1 VISALAPW
9 LKPPR
14 TLLVSLYLLTLA
26 SVSALAWFGWK
37 LFEQE
42 HLVESQRAKER
53 MEQEADRLSVSLR
66 GAVAEAAEKLGGT
79 WGSPS
84 SPATLPEIVNGGTLL
99 LIQSNSITASP
110 AGRLLFYP
118 FPSQDPEAPAAVFA
132 EPEMF
137 EFALAQPGE
146 ALNSYER
153 MASTSNNRAIR
164 AGALLRKARVLR
176 AMSRID
182 EARKTYTALSELQA
196 VNVEG
201 SPADLIGLLEV
212 ARLKNSQAS
221 AEQLRN
227 HLAEGRW
234 RLTRGQFAFYWT
246 EAGKLA
252 KRTDPP
258 PEAPLSL
265 AEITTQMWDGRNSDP
280 RGQEIMW
287 SGGRPYFL
295 LWRGTAEKRA
305 VLIAAPS
312 AFVPQPT
319 AATAGVHYA
328 LVDSQGRIL
337 AGERIGAN
345 QGAVRTAAESQL
357 PWTLYVSTDPVS
369 TNANLGGQRRFLLL
383 GLAVMMLFLVLGT
396 VFIAR
401 AIRRESELARMQ
413 SDFVSA
419 VSHEFRSPLT
429 AMRQL
434 TEMLL
439 LGRAPS
445 EERRQLYY
453 ETMLKETTRLQR
465 VVEALLQF
473 GRLEAGTRKY
483 HCDELDAATLV
494 RRTVSDFEQQI
505 AGSGRHV
512 DLVEPGEPCL
522 IDADAEAL
530 TVALRNLL
538 DNAVKYSPHEQNVW
552 VECHVSNRRV
562 AIAVKDRGLGV
573 ADEEKE
579 AIFGKFVRG
588 SAATASNAK
597 GSGVGLAMVRHIV
610 AAHGGE
616 ITLTSRKGEGTTFTL
631 WLPLANRA

>member
-1 VISALAPW
+1 
-9 LKPPR
+9 
-14 TLLVSLYLLTLA
+14 LLTLA

-37 LFEQE
+37 LIQQE

-53 MEQEADRLSVSLR
+53 MEQEADRLSVSIR
-66 GAVAEAAEKLGGT
+66 STVAEAAERLGM
-79 WGSPS
+79 WGV
-84 SPATLPEIVNGGTLL
+84 SPAIQPQIVDGGTLL
-99 LIQSNSITASP
+99 LIQSHSITTAP

-118 FPSQDPEAPAAVFA
+118 FPSQDPEAPAAAFV

-137 EFALAQPGE
+137 EFALGQPGE
-146 ALNSYER
+146 ALNAYER
-153 MASTSNNRAIR
+153 MASVSPINGALGAGRAIR

-176 AMSRID
+176 GMSRIE
-182 EARKTYTALSELQA
+182 EAKRTYTALAEMQGL
-196 VNVEG
+196 NVEG
-201 SPADLIGLLEV
+201 SPADLVGLLEL
-212 ARLKNSQAS
+212 ARLKSSQDS
-221 AEQLRN
+221 AEQLRRY
-227 HLAEGRW
+227 LAEGRW
-234 RLTRGQFAFYWT
+234 RLTRGQFAFYWV
-246 EAGKLA
+246 EAGRLA
-252 KRTDPP
+252 KKTGSPP
-258 PEAPLSL
+258 AAPLAL
-265 AEITTQMWDGRNSDP
+265 AEITTQMWEARNSDA
-280 RGQEIMW
+280 RGQETLW

-295 LWRGTAEKRA
+295 LWRGTADNRA
-305 VLIAAPS
+305 VLIADPS
-312 AFVPQPT
+312 AFVKQTVAP
-319 AATAGVHYA
+319 GVHYA
-328 LVDSQGRIL
+328 LVDSQGHVL

-345 QGAVRTAAESQL
+345 QAAVRTAAESQL
-357 PWTLYVSTDPVS
+357 PWTLYVSVDPVS
-369 TNANLGGQRRFLLL
+369 NLGLGVQRRFLLL
-383 GLAVMMLFLVLGT
+383 GLGVMMLFLVLGT

-483 HCDELDAATLV
+483 RCDELDAASLV
-494 RRTVSDFEQQI
+494 RRAVNDFEQQI

-512 DLVEPGEPCL
+512 EFRDPGEPCL

-538 DNAVKYSPHEQNVW
+538 DNAVKYSPDEQNVW
-552 VECHVSNRRV
+552 VDCHVHEHRV

-573 ADEEKE
+573 ADGEKE
-579 AIFGKFVRG
+579 AIFGRFVRG
-588 SAATASNAK
+588 SAASVSNAK

-631 WLPLANRA
+631 WLPLASRT

>member
-1 VISALAPW
+1 MIAALAPW

-37 LFEQE
+37 LIEQE

-53 MEQEADRLSVSLR
+53 MEHEADRLSVSIR
-66 GAVAEAAEKLGGT
+66 GAVAEAAERIGMWGGA
-79 WGSPS
+79 SPS
-84 SPATLPEIVNGGTLL
+84 AATPPEIVNGGILL
-99 LIQSNSITASP
+99 VIQSNSITATP

-118 FPSQDPEAPAAVFA
+118 FPSQDPEAPAGVFA
-132 EPEMF
+132 EPEML
-137 EFALAQPGE
+137 EFALGQRGE
-146 ALNSYER
+146 ALNAYER
-153 MASTSNNRAIR
+153 MASVSNRAIR

-176 AMSRID
+176 AMSRIE
-182 EARKTYTALSELQA
+182 EAKRAYAGLSEIQG

-201 SPADLIGLLEV
+201 SPADLAGLLELT
-212 ARLKNSQAS
+212 RLNGSQYS
-221 AEQLRN
+221 AGKLK
-227 HLAEGRW
+227 HYLSEGRW
-234 RLTRGQFAFYWT
+234 RLTRGQFSFYWM
-246 EAGKLA
+246 EAGQLA
-252 KRTDPP
+252 KNTDAPP
-258 PEAPLSL
+258 AAPLAL
-265 AEITTQMWDGRNSDP
+265 AEITTQVWEARNNET
-280 RGQEIMW
+280 RGQETLW

-295 LWRGTAEKRA
+295 LWRGTADRRA

-312 AFVPQPT
+312 AFLQQTVI
-319 AATAGVHYA
+319 AGVHYA
-328 LVDSQGRIL
+328 LVDSQGHVL

-345 QGAVRTAAESQL
+345 QAAVRTAAESQL
-357 PWTLYVSTDPVS
+357 PWTLYVSVDPVGA
-369 TNANLGGQRRFLLL
+369 NAGIGVQRRFLLL
-383 GLAVMMLFLVLGT
+383 GLAVMMLFLVFGT

-483 HCDELDAATLV
+483 RCEEIDAASLV
-494 RRTVSDFEQQI
+494 RRTVNDFEQQI
-505 AGSGRHV
+505 AGSGGHV
-512 DLVEPGEPCL
+512 ELVEPSEPCL
-522 IDADAEAL
+522 IDGDGEAL

-538 DNAVKYSPHEQNVW
+538 DNAVKYSPGEQKVW
-552 VECHVSNRRV
+552 VDCRV
-562 AIAVKDRGLGV
+562 CEQRIAIAVRDRGLGV
-573 ADEEKE
+573 ADQEKE
-579 AIFGKFVRG
+579 AIFGRFVRG
-588 SAATASNAK
+588 SAASVSNAK

-616 ITLTSRKGEGTTFTL
+616 ITLTSRKGEGATFTL
-631 WLPLANRA
+631 WLPLANRT